1 MLKYL
6 LVMYMPEIAEV
17 RTVKKA
23 LKSKLVGRKIKDIIY
38 RYDGI
43 IKSNKEEFRKILI
56 NKTITDVDNYGKWLM
71 IKLGDY
77 TILSHL
83 RMEGKYYIKP
93 TNEEYEKHEH
103 IIFKLDSDYDLR
115 YKDTRKFGV
124 MILVKTKDIYNTNE
138 ISKLGIEPD
147 CDKLTKEYIY
157 NKIHNSNKHIKEL
170 LLDQTIINGFGNI
183 YVDEVLFAS
192 KIMPTRLGNNIT
204 LEECE
209 RIKEEGSRII
219 KKATECGG
227 TTIRSYTSSLGVEGT
242 YQKYLLVHTKEKEK
256 CMICGNIIKKIRV
269 GGRGT
274 YYCDKCQK

>member
-1 MLKYL
+1 
-6 LVMYMPEIAEV
+6 MPEIAEV

-23 LKSKLVGRKIKDIIY
+23 LKDKIVGRTIKDILY

-43 IKSNKEEFRKILI
+43 IKSNKKEFKDILI
-56 NKTITDVDNYGKWLM
+56 DRKITDVDNYGKWLF

-103 IIFKLDSDYDLR
+103 IIFKLDNDYDLR
-115 YKDTRKFGV
+115 YKDVRKFGV
-124 MILVKTKDIYNTNE
+124 MYLVKTNDIYNVNE
-138 ISKLGIEPD
+138 INKLGIEPD
-147 CDKLTKEYIY
+147 SKDLTKNYIY
-157 NKIHNSNKHIKEL
+157 NKIHNSNKPIKEL
-170 LLDQTIINGFGNI
+170 LLDQTIINGLGNI

-192 KIMPTRLGNNIT
+192 NILPTRLGNTIT
-204 LEECE
+204 IDECNKIRE
-209 RIKEEGSRII
+209 SCNSII
-219 KKATECGG
+219 SKATKCGG

-242 YQKYLLVHTKEKEK
+242 YQEYLQVHTKVNKP
-256 CMICGNIIKKIRV
+256 CFICGNTIKKIRV

-274 YYCDKCQK
+274 YICDKCQK